1 TPSYSNYVPI
11 NIPGTAD
18 VVPPTSTATSET
30 PGGAGFVNTLDAGD
44 RVVITFS
51 ERMAV
56 TANATIRVIDSDC
69 GSATNAG
76 PAVCSGG
83 NTNTVVDIIC
93 GTNATC
99 SFDNSTNSL
108 TARSEER
115 RVGKECRA
123 RMP

>member
-1 TPSYSNYVPI
+1 
-11 NIPGTAD
+11 
-18 VVPPTSTATSET
+18 
-30 PGGAGFVNTLDAGD
+30 
-44 RVVITFS
+44 
-51 ERMAV
+51 M
-56 TANATIRVIDSDC
+56 IDSDC

-108 TARSEER
+108 TATLTAGPSIVAAGAVAGAQFPIVVTDSVGITDLSGNNWDLACGGQSFFGAPCANGTAPH
-115 RVGKECRA
+115 RVI
-123 RMP
+123 P